1 MNENTTKGETKM
13 DKERIAEL
21 RAKLDALGRTNFA
34 EPFEGWIGLATELLD
49 ALEAALARAEGAGWQ
64 PIETAPKD
72 GTRILV
78 WIGDDF
84 PMVAKWKESKY
95 GSWWNPCEDL
105 IADVLGACA
114 PTHWMPLPA
123 APEPRP

>member
-1 MNENTTKGETKM
+1 M
-13 DKERIAEL
+13 DKERIAMMRRLNSKEV
-21 RAKLDALGRTNFA
+21 
-34 EPFEGWIGLATELLD
+34 LAPHAICELLD

>member
-49 ALEAALARAEGAGWQ
+49 ALEAALARAEGAEAHNGEWESFRELFGDLTYHHQAMGCGVEGRGITARYEACEYGWNNAL
-64 PIETAPKD
+64 E
-72 GTRILV
+72 R
-78 WIGDDF
+78 
-84 PMVAKWKESKY
+84 
-95 GSWWNPCEDL
+95 
-105 IADVLGACA
+105 
-114 PTHWMPLPA
+114 A
-123 APEPRP
+123 AEIMPEPRP